1 MQIHSSYGLALTCP
15 LPWTQFF
22 VCVLICLFALFCF
35 FGGIQHFPVNG
46 YSVTSYNFGTLT
58 GKDEFTHSSL
68 PSSLPHRHKLAKGE
82 IPISQLCT
90 FFTFL
95 HCQIGWKPMNRA
107 KVTSSLLGCLCLHN
121 EGPYLVMTFL
131 SRDESVCDMQ
141 RASCA
146 PWWADPRQ
154 HYPRAFL

>member
-1 MQIHSSYGLALTCP
+1 MQIHLSYSLVLTFP
-15 LPWTQFF
+15 LPWTWFFLF
-22 VCVLICLFALFCF
+22 VCLFVLFCF
-35 FGGIQHFPVNG
+35 LGGIQHFHVNCH
-46 YSVTSYNFGTLT
+46 SVTSYSFATLT
-58 GKDEFTHSSL
+58 GKDEFTPSL

-107 KVTSSLLGCLCLHN
+107 KVTSSLLGWLCLHN

-131 SRDESVCDMQ
+131 SHDESVCDMQ
-141 RASCA
+141 RLSCA
-146 PWWADPRQ
+146 SWWADPRQ